1 MTNRSSFKGSIVS
14 IIEQLEQCD
23 AELQSKEL
31 QNKNLLE
38 LIDKCGREKEEIDAK
53 IKEIDKERGRQ
64 SKTNNQK
71 IKMIKEIQKKISEK
85 RGEIGAM
92 VEENDCLQ
100 KV

>member
-53 IKEIDKERGRQ
+53 TKEIDKERERQ

-71 IKMIKEIQKKISEK
+71 IKMIKEIQKKLSEK
-85 RGEIGAM
+85 RKEIGAM
-92 VEENDCLQ
+92 NEENDCLQ